1 MKRKIISGIMA
12 MMLCAGSTALA
23 AEVHESQAQTNLVN
37 RIRQAE
43 MQEQPKEETIQDRVA
58 KLLQENKV
66 QEIQEQ
72 KVSLPKVAIMYV
84 NNAKTTYDADVDK
97 ELFKYLNKV
106 LTESLLCNLVS
117 ISSSSLLITSIKLIS
132 LPSLS

>member
-12 MMLCAGSTALA
+12 MMLCVGSTALA

-97 ELFKYLNKV
+97 
-106 LTESLLCNLVS
+106 
-117 ISSSSLLITSIKLIS
+117 
-132 LPSLS
+132 

>member
-97 ELFKYLNKV
+97 ELLERFKRYLRK
-106 LTESLLCNLVS
+106 
-117 ISSSSLLITSIKLIS
+117 
-132 LPSLS
+132 